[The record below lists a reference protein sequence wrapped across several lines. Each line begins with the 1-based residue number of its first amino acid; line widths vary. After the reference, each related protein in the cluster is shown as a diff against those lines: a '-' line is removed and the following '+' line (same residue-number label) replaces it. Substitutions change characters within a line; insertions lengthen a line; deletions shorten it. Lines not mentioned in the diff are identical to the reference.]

1 MYAGE
6 HFTLSVAE
14 PDVRLDEGGRDYT
27 EFELNVWLEH
37 ALVDENRDEI
47 ESTQ

>member
-1 MYAGE
+1 MYDGE

-14 PDVRLDEGGRDYT
+14 PDARLDEGGRDYT
-27 EFELNVWLEH
+27 EFELIVWLER